1 MNNDFRRKMNEQ
13 LSKDAESHSGS
24 SKEKI
29 WSRLDINHKVETS
42 SSLLWKVISAIL
54 LLLLMSGTACY
65 YYDKKVTSNLVMPV
79 QIPSASDTLELQMVQ
94 QENRK
99 LQKAIMQLNSEM
111 ATLKE
116 QIRSVEISE
125 EEAEIRYVEKVVY
138 LSDTVLVR
146 SDPITIYKDVIV
158 RDTLYIPDS
167 ILETEPV
174 AGTQSPLQEERIKT
188 SRSVQFDLR
197 NQVKKEPSKTKNKSK
212 GATYLG
218 IK

>member
-13 LSKDAESHSGS
+13 LSKDAESRSGS

>member
-111 ATLKE
+111 AALKE

-125 EEAEIRYVEKVVY
+125 EEAEIRYVEKIVY

>member
-13 LSKDAESHSGS
+13 LSKDAESRSGS

-111 ATLKE
+111 AALKE

>member
-111 ATLKE
+111 AALKE

>member
-13 LSKDAESHSGS
+13 LSKDAESRSGS

-79 QIPSASDTLELQMVQ
+79 QIPSAPDTLELQMVQ

-111 ATLKE
+111 AALKE

-174 AGTQSPLQEERIKT
+174 AGTQLPLQEERIKT